1 MQVNI
6 IAIIP
11 TYKILSKDADAV
23 VEMIVFVIFIM
34 MLLNVIVTNKAIA
47 SLFPIFVLSI
57 CNPFN
62 MRSLT
67 HTKYSYIL
75 FTNM

>member
-11 TYKILSKDADAV
+11 TYKILSKEAEAAV
-23 VEMIVFVIFIM
+23 LMIVLVTFIM
-34 MLLNVIVTNKAIA
+34 MLLNVIVLNKAIA

-57 CNPFN
+57 
-62 MRSLT
+62 L
-67 HTKYSYIL
+67 IL
-75 FTNM
+75 SICGLIRKK